1 MTLLD
6 FDSNVGKVHA
16 SQFLSGSILFGHR
29 YQYDGYIDIC
39 IKYLDF
45 CSVLAYLNKY
55 CFYMWGYYRFR
66 VIRLKY

>member
-29 YQYDGYIDIC
+29 YKDRC
-39 IKYLDF
+39 IKYFDF